1 MSGARSRRVR
11 RVGIMARLRRFFG
24 LGEWREVA
32 KKEPVVLWCQACETG
47 YACLGQAP
55 PLCPEYHAEPN
66 WTTRK
71 PYKPSVND
79 AKFLRSIKICGEP

>member
-1 MSGARSRRVR
+1 
-11 RVGIMARLRRFFG
+11 MARLRRFFG

-55 PLCPEYHAEPN
+55 PLCPECRSAEPN